1 MRRRSSRAGTAAEST
16 FLPSGWESMSKSS
29 VLTKKGIKIRTIRA
43 EDIPQIVVIQE
54 SIVKKKVSKKWVQMV
69 EAHLQKKEG
78 IGFVASKGGEIVG
91 LIIGEI
97 KGEGFGLEQSGWIE
111 VVEVHPKQMGIGIGR
126 ALADKLFHFFKKK
139 GIHDIYTT
147 VRWDAGDM
155 LSFFKAI
162 GFDRSPFINL
172 RKHLD

>member
-1 MRRRSSRAGTAAEST
+1 
-16 FLPSGWESMSKSS
+16 
-29 VLTKKGIKIRTIRA
+29 LTDKGIAKEIKIRKIGI
-43 EDIPQIVVIQE
+43 EDVPEIVAIQE
-54 SIVKKKVSKKWVQMV
+54 SILQKKVSRRWIQMV
-69 EAHLQKKEG
+69 ENHLKKQEG
-78 IGFVASKGGEIVG
+78 IGFVASKDGQVVG
-91 LIIGEI
+91 FIIGQI

-111 VVEVHPKQMGIGIGR
+111 VVGVHPRQMGVGIGR
-126 ALADKLFHFFKKK
+126 ALAEKLFQVFKKE
-139 GIHDIYTT
+139 GIRDIHTV

>member
-1 MRRRSSRAGTAAEST
+1 MSRSFGSSEKGMGRQIKVRKIRAGDVPELVS
-16 FLPSGWESMSKSS
+16 
-29 VLTKKGIKIRTIRA
+29 
-43 EDIPQIVVIQE
+43 IQE
-54 SIVKKKVSKKWVQMV
+54 SILQKKVSKKWVRTV
-69 EAHLQKKEG
+69 KDHLKKRG
-78 IGFVASKGGEIVG
+78 GVGFVASKDGRVVG
-91 LIIGEI
+91 FLIGEI

-111 VVEVHPKQMGIGIGR
+111 MVGVHPRQMGVGIGR
-126 ALADKLFHFFKKK
+126 ILADKLFAFFKKE
-139 GIHDIYTT
+139 GIHDIHTS

>member
-1 MRRRSSRAGTAAEST
+1 MG
-16 FLPSGWESMSKSS
+16 
-29 VLTKKGIKIRTIRA
+29 KGIKIRKIRA
-43 EDIPQIVVIQE
+43 EDVSEIVAIQE
-54 SIVKKKVSKKWVQMV
+54 SILQKKVSKKWVQMV
-69 EAHLQKKEG
+69 EHRLKKQEAL
-78 IGFVASKGGEIVG
+78 GFVALKDGGVVG
-91 LIIGEI
+91 FIIGEI

-111 VVEVHPKQMGIGIGR
+111 VVGVHPRQMGVGIGR
-126 ALADKLFHFFKKK
+126 ILAEKLFTFFKKE
-139 GIHDIYTT
+139 GIRDIHTS

>member
-1 MRRRSSRAGTAAEST
+1 ME
-16 FLPSGWESMSKSS
+16 
-29 VLTKKGIKIRTIRA
+29 KGIKIQKIRA
-43 EDIPQIVVIQE
+43 EDVSEIVAIQE
-54 SIVKKKVSKKWVQMV
+54 SIMQKKVSKKWVQMV
-69 EAHLQKKEG
+69 EDHLKKQEG
-78 IGFVASKGGEIVG
+78 VGFVASKDGRVVG
-91 LIIGEI
+91 FIIGEI

-111 VVEVHPKQMGIGIGR
+111 MVGVHPRQMGVGIGR
-126 ALADKLFHFFKKK
+126 ILAEKLFAFFRKE
-139 GIHDIYTT
+139 GIRDIHTV

>member
-1 MRRRSSRAGTAAEST
+1 
-16 FLPSGWESMSKSS
+16 
-29 VLTKKGIKIRTIRA
+29 LTDKGIAKEIKIRKIGI
-43 EDIPQIVVIQE
+43 EDVPEIVAIQE
-54 SIVKKKVSKKWVQMV
+54 SILQKKVSRRWIQMV
-69 EAHLQKKEG
+69 ENHLKKQEG
-78 IGFVASKGGEIVG
+78 IGFVALKDGQVAGF
-91 LIIGEI
+91 IIGQI

-111 VVEVHPKQMGIGIGR
+111 VVGVHPRQMGVGIGR
-126 ALADKLFHFFKKK
+126 ALAEKLFQFFKKE
-139 GIHDIYTT
+139 GIRDIHTA

>member
-1 MRRRSSRAGTAAEST
+1 MSR
-16 FLPSGWESMSKSS
+16 LS
-29 VLTKKGIKIRTIRA
+29 VLTEKGIIKGIKIRKIGA
-43 EDIPQIVVIQE
+43 HDVSEIVAIQE
-54 SIVKKKVSKKWVQMV
+54 AILQKQISKRWIQMVKAHLKKK
-69 EAHLQKKEG
+69 EA
-78 IGFVASKGGEIVG
+78 IGFVASKDGRVVG
-91 LIIGEI
+91 FIIGEI

-111 VVEVHPKQMGIGIGR
+111 VVGVHPSHMGIGIGR
-126 ALADKLFHFFKKK
+126 ILAEKLFDFFKKE
-139 GIHDIYTT
+139 GIRDIYTT

>member
-1 MRRRSSRAGTAAEST
+1 MGRE
-16 FLPSGWESMSKSS
+16 
-29 VLTKKGIKIRTIRA
+29 IKIRKIRA
-43 EDIPQIVVIQE
+43 EDVSEIVSIQE
-54 SIVKKKVSKKWVQMV
+54 SILQKKVSKKWVRTV
-69 EAHLQKKEG
+69 EDHLKKRG
-78 IGFVASKGGEIVG
+78 GVGFVGSKDGQVVG
-91 LIIGEI
+91 FLIGEI

-111 VVEVHPKQMGIGIGR
+111 MVGVDPRQMGVGIGR
-126 ALADKLFHFFKKK
+126 ILADKLFAFFKKE
-139 GIHDIYTT
+139 GIRDIHTS